1 MFVKTVAS
9 HETLNFTNDEDIKK
23 AVTSWLQSLAVTE
36 YITRIEKLVSR
47 YNKYLNS
54 NGNYVEM

>member
-23 AVTSWLQSLAVTE
+23 AVTSWLQSLAVNE

-54 NGNYVEM
+54 NDNYVEM